1 MYKILML
8 AVFGLLLSL
17 PATASDKQHKNYF
30 CQTDCT
36 MEFNFFRRYAEN
48 GSSMA
53 HLMLAIMYY
62 RGKGTDINIEAGSR
76 HLYRAAEKKEPAAMF
91 QLGYLLM
98 HGVYMEKDLE
108 RAKRW
113 LQKAE
118 KFNQVGAKAQLAVLE
133 RMQGKYSKQIQ
144 ISKTAKSFYA
154 DYNDQ
159 QVNEALSTAKTELC
173 EAASQRKV
181 FEIIALF
188 DEKDVQSTAEM
199 AEKAVSWNMANWQHR
214 DDLAYLDTFGIDFN
228 WDCVRQQF
236 VEQFNSQLDRYHKI
250 DDIEQY
256 RAQHTNFNLLNDSIK
271 RLVNAK
277 VEVERREAQR
287 IKAMSKTQKKAFFE
301 RKKDIEVISIS
312 AGYSYQQLL
321 YVARNQTCN
330 QNCDPPWYYVVAPLI
345 VLPGFSAK
353 VQ

>member
-1 MYKILML
+1 MYKLLLLGIFALM
-8 AVFGLLLSL
+8 LSL
-17 PATASDKQHKNYF
+17 PTAASDKNHKNYF
-30 CQTDCT
+30 CETDCT
-36 MEFNFFRRYAEN
+36 MEFNFFRRYADN

-62 RGKGTDINIEAGSR
+62 KGKGTDINIEAGSR

-98 HGVYMEKDLE
+98 HGIFMEKDLE
-108 RAKRW
+108 RAEHW
-113 LQKAE
+113 LKKAE
-118 KFNQVGAKAQLAVLE
+118 KFNQVGAKAQLAILE
-133 RMQGKYSKQIQ
+133 RKQGKRSKQIQ
-144 ISKTAKSFYA
+144 IGKEAKSFYT
-154 DYNDQ
+154 DYSDQ
-159 QVNEALSTAKTELC
+159 QVNDALNTADTELC
-173 EAASQRKV
+173 EAVSQRKV

-188 DEKDVQSTAEM
+188 DEKEVESTAEM
-199 AEKAVSWNMANWQHR
+199 AEKALSWNMANWKHK

-236 VEQFNSQLDRYHKI
+236 VAQFNSQLDSYSKI

-256 RAQHTNFNLLNDSIK
+256 RAQHTNYNLLNEHIN
-271 RLVNAK
+271 RLVNVK
-277 VEVERREAQR
+277 VETERRETQR
-287 IKAMSKTQKKAFFE
+287 IEAMDETQKKAFFQNT
-301 RKKDIEVISIS
+301 KDIEVITIS
-312 AGYSYQQLL
+312 AGYSYEQLL